1 MRIGVLQL
9 ATNRVSL
16 ILTWILI
23 LFSYS
28 LIESRD
34 RAQSYI
40 LSPEQTDRLKE
51 LRYEDELPLA
61 KPNLENLSL
70 TIDPQYHTY
79 DEMVMELDSLM
90 NLYPQI
96 AKMESLGVSTQE
108 KRIIWGF
115 KISDKVGLKE
125 DEPRVLY
132 VGVHHACEVIGLE
145 ICMRLINDLL
155 SGYGIDSP
163 ITEWVN
169 NTEIWFIPNLNPDG
183 HSAVTN
189 GISLYWRKNGR
200 DLNHNG
206 ILYEYLCNNWW
217 ICSTEGVNLNRNY
230 DFNWASGGSGDP
242 WHYDYRGETPFS
254 ESENQAIRDLAL
266 KEKFALSISY
276 HSYGEVV
283 IYPWWWDG
291 ASAPDG
297 PTLDVIAYNIASRIL
312 KEDGGEYYNY
322 EVNNALSGMSTNWF
336 YGKLGTYDFTIEVL
350 PYPLFIPP
358 GSQIEGVYQKNK
370 PGALYL
376 LQRVFG
382 PSITGHIT
390 DSSTSLPLKATV
402 KILEI
407 TQYFQGEMEQRE
419 SDSLFGRYRWLLLP
433 GSYTL
438 EISET
443 GYYSDTIP
451 INVNSGLPIIK
462 DVALV
467 KFYIGDVDLDRKIG
481 LADVIFIANYL
492 LKSGPT
498 PVPIYLAD
506 VDCDT
511 KITLADV
518 IYLANYILKGGS
530 SPCSHP

>member
-1 MRIGVLQL
+1 MKINSSFLK
-9 ATNRVSL
+9 AFL
-16 ILTWILI
+16 ISACFIV
-23 LFSYS
+23 FSFYS
-28 LIESRD
+28 RIESKD
-34 RAQSYI
+34 KI
-40 LSPEQTDRLKE
+40 NTFIFSPEQTERLKE
-51 LRYEDELPLA
+51 LGPKAEPLLA
-61 KPNLENLSL
+61 NPKLNNLNPL
-70 TIDPQYHTY
+70 IDPQYHTY
-79 DEMVMELDSLM
+79 EEMMDELDSLAHRF
-90 NLYPQI
+90 PAI
-96 AKMESLGVSTQE
+96 ARLESLGVSTQE

-115 KISDKVGLKE
+115 KISDNVETDE

-155 SGYGIDSP
+155 SGYGIDP
-163 ITEWVN
+163 QITEWVN

-189 GISLYWRKNGR
+189 GTSLYWRKNGR

-206 ILYEYLCNNWW
+206 ALYEYLCKNWW
-217 ICSTEGVNLNRNY
+217 TCSTEGVNLNRNY
-230 DFNWASGGSGDP
+230 DFNWASGGSSDP

-254 ESENQAIRDLAL
+254 ESENQAIRDLAS

-291 ASAPDG
+291 AYAPDN
-297 PTLDVIAYNIASRIL
+297 PTLDDIAYNIASRIL
-312 KEDGGEYYNY
+312 KEDGEEYYDY
-322 EVNNALSGMSTNWF
+322 EVNDALSGMSTNWF

-382 PSITGHIT
+382 PSITGNIT
-390 DSSTSLPLKATV
+390 DSSTSFRLKATV

-407 TQYFQGEMEQRE
+407 TKYFQGEMENRE
-419 SDSLFGRYRWLLLP
+419 SDFLFGRYRWLLLP
-433 GSYTL
+433 GDYTL
-438 EISET
+438 EISKT
-443 GYYSDTIP
+443 GYYSDTIH
-451 INVNSGLPIIK
+451 IIVDSDLPTIK

-481 LADVIFIANYL
+481 LADVIFIANYI

-498 PVPIYLAD
+498 PAPIYLAD

-511 KITLADV
+511 KMTLADA

-530 SPCSHP
+530 SPCSYP